1 MFTKEMIEDYA
12 DKLLIG
18 LSDEECDLLLKEFDV
33 IKEKM
38 EIIEN
43 IDGIN
48 KVEPLS
54 FPQDIKT
61 KEYRSGKDTSNI
73 KTADALSNCEDK
85 IEDVV
90 IVPKVVG

>member
-1 MFTKEMIEDYA
+1 MFTKELIEDYA

-38 EIIEN
+38 DIISHIE
-43 IDGIN
+43 GIE

-54 FPQDIKT
+54 FPQEIMT
-61 KEYRSGKDTSNI
+61 KFYREDNNVSNI
-73 KTADALSNCEDK
+73 KTEDALKNAGDK